1 MDVKRL
7 DWIKLAIT
15 TTNEASEAVIN
26 LLLENGA
33 GGVQI
38 EDEQDLDNIVLAT
51 YFQADSPLN
60 ELTSELEQK
69 IKDLSR
75 FGLEPGQAKVE
86 LATLDDAN
94 WIDVW
99 KKYYHPVRLTRYLT
113 IVPSWEGYT
122 PVDQD
127 EKVIVLDPGRA
138 FGTGTHPTT
147 RLALQALETVIRG
160 GETLIDVGTGSGVL
174 SIAARYLGVGPIF
187 AYDVDEVAVSAAKE
201 NFELNQ
207 MTKDIVLAPN
217 DLLSGIDQKVDLI
230 TANILAEIIE
240 PLIPQAVTCL
250 RPGGIFITSG
260 IIKDKKDQIVT
271 KLTAHGFVVD
281 QILNMKD
288 WYAVISHVPGEDED

>member
-1 MDVKRL
+1 MGVNRL

-38 EDEQDLDNIVLAT
+38 EDEQDLENIVLAT

-69 IKDLSR
+69 IKGLKS

-86 LATLDDAN
+86 LATLDDSS
-94 WIDVW
+94 WVDTW

-113 IVPSWEGYT
+113 IVPSWEDYT
-122 PVDQD
+122 PAAQD
-127 EKVIVLDPGRA
+127 EKVIILDPGRA

-174 SIAARYLGVGPIF
+174 SIAARYLGAGPIF
-187 AYDVDEVAVSAAKE
+187 AYDVDEVAVSAARE
-201 NFELNQ
+201 NFELNE
-207 MTKDIVLAPN
+207 MTEGLVLAPN
-217 DLLSGIDQKVDLI
+217 DLLQGVTQKVDLI

-240 PLIPQAVTCL
+240 PLIPQAVDCL
-250 RPGGIFITSG
+250 RPGGRFITSG
-260 IIKDKKDQIVT
+260 IIKDKKDLIVT
-271 KLTAHGFVVD
+271 KLAEHGFVID

-288 WYAVISHVPGEDED
+288 WYAIISHIPSENED